1 MNLFHRPPTGAR
13 TTWRDV
19 RVAEGARL
27 ESVCTGNRIEGS
39 NPSLSANRPGGLQ
52 RGIGLTMDR
61 ARGYHPR
68 LNDKTPIGRARRGA
82 SGAL

>member
-1 MNLFHRPPTGAR
+1 M
-13 TTWRDV
+13 
-19 RVAEGARL
+19 AEGARL

-39 NPSLSANRPGGLQ
+39 NPSLSANQPRGLKSD
-52 RGIGLTMDR
+52 IDLTLDR

-68 LNDKTPIGRARRGA
+68 PDEKTPIGRARRGA